1 MKTPRLL
8 CSTFATCA
16 ALLAMPAPAAEPG
29 YSPYAER
36 GFAERLLWGDT
47 HLHTNVS
54 ADAAAFGN
62 SKIGP
67 EQAFRFARGETVTA
81 HNSMPVRLSRPLDF
95 LVVADHGEYLGVLPG
110 VRARDP
116 LLMQTETGRRWAGII
131 ESGVDTT
138 RILMEW
144 GAALDANRDLIGSGA
159 YRRSIWDQV
168 TATADRFNEPGR
180 FSAFAGY
187 EWTSM
192 PDGDNLHRVVMFAD
206 GAERTQQVLPFTA
219 LDSLDPEALW
229 SYLDDYEKRTGGQAL
244 AIPHN
249 SNVSG
254 GLMFRPQDFSGAPF
268 DKDYATRRARW
279 EPLVE
284 VTQIKGDSETH
295 PLNSPTDEFAG
306 YEIWDRS
313 NLGMRHAQT
322 PAMQPFQYARS
333 ALRIGLAEQAR
344 IGVNPFEFGMIGST
358 DAHTGLA
365 TAEENNFWG
374 KATSGEPSHERAHM
388 PFIRVADPTLM
399 MKMSEMAA
407 SGYMA
412 VWARANTREDIFAAM
427 KRREVYATTGPRM
440 QLRFF
445 GGFNFEPGDASSA
458 DVAATGYGKGVP
470 MGGELGK
477 APAGQAPRFL
487 VSAMRDPIGANL
499 DRVQVVKGWLGKD
512 GETAERVYNVAW
524 SDARRP
530 GADGKLPPV
539 GSTVDVA
546 SATWQNTI
554 GAGELSTVWT
564 DPDFDPAQSAFWY
577 LRVIEIPTPR
587 WTAFDARYFGDTPDA
602 ARPAV
607 QQERAYSS
615 PIWYRP

>member
-1 MKTPRLL
+1 MKTSHLL
-8 CSTFATCA
+8 CATFATCA
-16 ALLAMPAPAAEPG
+16 VLLAMPAPAAEPG

-138 RILMEW
+138 GILMEW
-144 GAALDANRDLIGSGA
+144 GAALAANKDLFGNGP

-229 SYLDDYEKRTGGQAL
+229 SYLADYEKRTGGQAL

-388 PFIRVADPTLM
+388 PFIRGADPTIM

-477 APAGQAPRFL
+477 APSGQAPRFL

-512 GETAERVYNVAW
+512 GETAERVYDVAW
-524 SDARRP
+524 SGARRP